1 MSGGFGRGERGGGEF
16 KPRTHETS
24 RFTTVRLT
32 IGGEHYEILVNPDSA
47 LAFKQGRNV
56 EPSAVIAADEVYSD
70 SRKGLRASSE
80 KLKLHFGTDDHAKA
94 ALEILRRG
102 ELNLTQ
108 EQRKKLT
115 DEKRRAIVAAISKN
129 FVDPRTLLPHPPMR
143 IEQAMQE
150 ARVAVDPFQDPNEQ
164 MKTIVESL
172 RIILPLKSEKIRLQ
186 VKVAAQYSGQ
196 TIGVLKNYGEII
208 KEDWLADGTLSAI
221 VEIPAG
227 GQPGLLDRLGSTTR
241 GAAQVTVVK

>member
-1 MSGGFGRGERGGGEF
+1 MSGTFGRGGGDF
-16 KPRTHETS
+16 KPRTHESS

-32 IGGEHYEILVNPDSA
+32 IEGEHYEILVNPDSA
-47 LAFKQGRNV
+47 LSYKQGRNV

-94 ALEILRRG
+94 ALEVLRRG

-108 EQRKKLT
+108 EQRKRLT
-115 DEKRRAIVAAISKN
+115 DEKRKAIIAAISKN
-129 FVDPRTLLPHPPMR
+129 FVDPRTMLPHPPTR
-143 IEQAMQE
+143 IDQAMQE
-150 ARVAVDPFQDPNEQ
+150 ARVNVDPFQDPNEQ
-164 MKTIVESL
+164 MKNVVDSL
-172 RIILPLKSEKIRLQ
+172 RTILPLKSEKIRLQ
-186 VKVAAQYSGQ
+186 VKVTAQYSGQ
-196 TIGVLKNYGEII
+196 AIGVLKNYGEIT

-227 GQPGLLDRLGSTTR
+227 GQPGLLDRLGSTTK

>member
-1 MSGGFGRGERGGGEF
+1 MSGSYGHGGGDF
-16 KPRTHETS
+16 KPRTHESS

-32 IGGEHYEILVNPDSA
+32 IEGEHYEILVNPDSA
-47 LAFKQGRNV
+47 LAYKQGRKV
-56 EPSAVIAADEVYSD
+56 EPSAVIAVDEVYSD

-94 ALEILRRG
+94 ALEVLRRG

-108 EQRKKLT
+108 EQRKRLT
-115 DEKRRAIVAAISKN
+115 EEKRRAIIAVISKN
-129 FVDPRTLLPHPPMR
+129 FVDPRTLLPHPPTR
-143 IEQAMQE
+143 IDQAMQE
-150 ARVAVDPFQDPNEQ
+150 ARVTVDPFQDPNEQ

-172 RIILPLKSEKIRLQ
+172 RTILPLKSEKIKLL

-196 TIGVLKNYGEII
+196 AIGVLKNYGEIL

-227 GQPGLLDRLGSTTR
+227 GQPGLLDRLGSTTK

>member
-1 MSGGFGRGERGGGEF
+1 MSGGFGYGGGEYR
-16 KPRTHETS
+16 PRTHETS
-24 RFTTVRLT
+24 KFTTVKLT
-32 IGGEHYEILVNPDSA
+32 IEGEHYEILVNPDSA
-47 LAFKQGRNV
+47 LSYKQGRKV
-56 EPSAVIAADEVYSD
+56 EPSAVIMADEVYSD
-70 SRKGLRASSE
+70 ARKGLRANSE

-94 ALEILRRG
+94 ALEVLKRG

-115 DEKRRAIVAAISKN
+115 DDKRKAIIAVISKN
-129 FVDPRTLLPHPPMR
+129 FVDPRTLLPHPPLR

-150 ARVAVDPFQDPNEQ
+150 ARVNVDPFQDANEQ
-164 MKTIVESL
+164 MKAVVESL
-172 RIILPLKSEKIRLQ
+172 RTILPLRSEKIRLQ

-196 TIGVLKNYGEII
+196 AIGVLKNHGEIV

-227 GQPGLLDRLGSTTR
+227 GQAGLLDRLGSTTK